1 MSGRDRPWYHEH
13 GNAEAII
20 KKYNG
25 INAMTQSELFNYV
38 KTNYGGD
45 FSKFK
50 TDYNQV
56 VNSHWR
62 YGSGSGKKRD
72 GSQSNPW
79 DDKPHLRLDINAIQQ
94 EWDYQKG
101 ADLMLS
107 PIESVLGQTPKDFVE
122 NKVPIS
128 ARFNTALKGLVGEET
143 LNVNKGGFKPVEEF
157 EFDTKDPKTGKITK
171 TKPIESYKNTLK
183 EKASGV
189 KKIDTGESARA
200 MLASMARRGV
210 KGVSSSSAAQS
221 SFKQMSETASAANNR
236 QQTINNIKHKDEARN
251 NLTKLTTDLIKY
263 NVERK
268 QDLQATLG
276 ETVVGMANLAAANS
290 GYEELRTLNNQPFSH
305 FGRKKD

>member
-1 MSGRDRPWYHEH
+1 MASKDRPWFHEH
-13 GNAEAII
+13 GNADALFD
-20 KKYNG
+20 KYSKIG
-25 INAMTQSELFNYV
+25 QMSQTELFNYV
-38 KTNYGGD
+38 KENHGGD
-45 FSKFK
+45 FAAFK
-50 TDYNQV
+50 KNYNQV

-62 YGSGSGKKRD
+62 YGSGSGRKRD
-72 GSQSNPW
+72 GENPF
-79 DDKPHLRLDINAIQQ
+79 DARPDLKLDTAAIEQ
-94 EWDYQKG
+94 EWNYQKG

-107 PIESVLGQTPKDFVE
+107 PIESVLGQTPQDFIE
-122 NKVPIS
+122 NKVPINQRYNS
-128 ARFNTALKGLVGEET
+128 VMEKLVGAET

-157 EFDTKDPKTGKITK
+157 EFSKTDPDTGEVTK

-189 KKIDTGESARA
+189 KKIDTGGGARA

-221 SFKQMSETASAANNR
+221 SFKQMAARSSAKNNK
-236 QQTINNIKHKDEARN
+236 QQIINNVKHKDEARA
-251 NLTKLTTDLIKY
+251 NLTKLTSDLIKY

-276 ETVVGMANLAAANS
+276 ETVTGMANLAAANA

-305 FGRKKD
+305 FSRKKD